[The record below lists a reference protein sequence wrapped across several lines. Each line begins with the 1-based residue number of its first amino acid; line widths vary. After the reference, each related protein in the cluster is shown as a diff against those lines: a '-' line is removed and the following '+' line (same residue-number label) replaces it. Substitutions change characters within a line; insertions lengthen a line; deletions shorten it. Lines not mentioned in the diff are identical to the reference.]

1 MTATSTVQ
9 SYSGPQVCRLV
20 GITYRQLD
28 YWARTG
34 LLVPSLASATG
45 SGSKRRYDYTDV
57 LEVKVIK
64 SLLDS
69 GVSLQRARRAVDCLR
84 DGLGQ
89 DLASTSLVL
98 TPTGSVLAR
107 SNGEIVDLL
116 QGGQGVFNIV
126 PLAGVIDDLR
136 ADIVALGD
144 GHADQPAARH
154 PATA

>member
-1 MTATSTVQ
+1 MSSSETG
-9 SYSGPQVCRLV
+9 YSGPQVTRLV

-34 LLVPSLASATG
+34 LLTPSLATAKG

-57 LEVKVIK
+57 LELKVIK
-64 SLLDS
+64 SLLDA

-89 DLASTSLVL
+89 DLAATSLVL

-107 SNGEIVDLL
+107 SNGEVVDLL

-126 PLAGVIDDLR
+126 PLAGVIDDL
-136 ADIVALGD
+136 AAEIVAL
-144 GHADQPAARH
+144 ADATNEAAPAA
-154 PATA
+154 PQSATA